1 VWGYAFTGVLLVKIA
16 TLGLAVLAM
25 IAFMIRGGVAV
36 VLPQIVV
43 FAVSSLLAIAL
54 MARFV
59 LSIGSDDGPA
69 QGTPSPGRPNETR

>member
-1 VWGYAFTGVLLVKIA
+1 L
-16 TLGLAVLAM
+16 
-25 IAFMIRGGVAV
+25 IRDGVAV
-36 VLPQIVV
+36 VLPQTVV
-43 FAVSSLLAIAL
+43 FAVSSLLAIVL